1 MFETLGEILRDIYLA
16 EDKMKSAWKVFDKV
30 VMNDESAD
38 INELEKIMMEIGV
51 IFIDASLEVKKLGY
65 ERENRR

>member
-16 EDKMKSAWKVFDKV
+16 EDKMSTAWKVFDKV
-30 VMNDESAD
+30 VMDDETAD
-38 INELEKIMMEIGV
+38 IEELEKIMMEIGV
-51 IFIDASLEVKKLGY
+51 IFIDASLEVKRLSY